1 MKLRTVLVR
10 ELADA
15 AIAGRRHWDSLTE
28 LSTLTG
34 ISLGLTHRVLD
45 ELEDIGVV
53 RRSFT
58 GGFDLTS
65 PEKAVTVFAATRNV
79 ARETV
84 TYISRNTAAHLT
96 QAGTSPLAIGGM
108 DAAVHHLGANTVAAI
123 GTPRILYLP
132 QEVADTLQ
140 REGDEVAILPLD
152 DRAANTWAKQSGFA
166 SWTQTYGDLF
176 ATAGWQ
182 AEEFRRAMFKSAFM
196 IDDWET
202 ASA

>member
-15 AIAGRRHWDSLTE
+15 ALNGRRHWASLTE
-28 LSTLTG
+28 LATTTG
-34 ISLGLTHRVLD
+34 ISIGLTHRVVD
-45 ELEDIGVV
+45 ELEDVGVI

-65 PEKAVTVFAATRNV
+65 PEKAVTIVATSRNI
-79 ARETV
+79 AREAV
-84 TYISRNTAAHLT
+84 TYISRHSAAHLADSG
-96 QAGTSPLAIGGM
+96 AGPLAIGGM
-108 DAAVHHLGANTVAAI
+108 DAAVHHLGGNTVAAM
-123 GTPRILYLP
+123 GNPRILYLP
-132 QEVADTLQ
+132 RSVADTLQ
-140 REGDEVAILPLD
+140 CDGDDVAVLPLD
-152 DRAANTWAKQSGFA
+152 ELAARTWARVPGYT

-176 ATAGWQ
+176 GMAGWQ